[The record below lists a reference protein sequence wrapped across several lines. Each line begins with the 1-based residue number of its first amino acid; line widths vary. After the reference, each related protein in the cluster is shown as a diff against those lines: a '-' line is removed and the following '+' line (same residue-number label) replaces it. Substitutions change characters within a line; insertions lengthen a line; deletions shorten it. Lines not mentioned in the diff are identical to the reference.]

1 MKLIFQTLCFFAY
14 FTTPIMKGVMF
25 MMNDLQKQL
34 TDNIFT
40 KLKEQCK
47 GKITTYVDKD
57 DALFM
62 RATNGDFT
70 FEKRI
75 DNISNL
81 VYNGVI
87 DSDKLVD
94 LFVNEMKLEVIRKTV
109 KHFFN

>member
-1 MKLIFQTLCFFAY
+1 
-14 FTTPIMKGVMF
+14 

-34 TDNIFT
+34 TDNLFT

-47 GKITTYVDKD
+47 GKITTYVDNSD
-57 DALFM
+57 VLFI
-62 RATNGDFT
+62 RVTNGDFT

-87 DSDKLVD
+87 DSDSLVD
-94 LFVNEMKLEVIRKTV
+94 LFVSDMKLEVTRKTI
-109 KHFFN
+109 KHFFY